1 MTREPGDLPSSRCQP
16 LPGGVHREQETIH
29 LWQVTRGRRRTVAG
43 TAGDGHTAQ
52 VSLIH
57 NESTK
62 LLANAL
68 DRASTA
74 CFAIGALAPT
84 VAVYSSNTGPIFG
97 ILVTAT
103 VWILVSIALHVLAQ
117 RVLKGLRP

>member
-1 MTREPGDLPSSRCQP
+1 MN
-16 LPGGVHREQETIH
+16 
-29 LWQVTRGRRRTVAG
+29 
-43 TAGDGHTAQ
+43 
-52 VSLIH
+52 LIH
-57 NESTK
+57 NEATK

-84 VAVYSSNTGPIFG
+84 VAGSTGPLSRV
-97 ILVTAT
+97 LVTAT
-103 VWILVSIALHVLAQ
+103 VWILVSIGLHVLAQ